1 LRDQKLK
8 NCAGTLQWITLKR
21 AEEDALAKNE
31 RRENAGQENY
41 SRRNFLSAS
50 AAALAAATMTGVA
63 LEAQETANTKRAE
76 GDRSLSDPGQENQP
90 LLAQNPDSNMPPATD
105 HGDIGPIW
113 YSFDLAHKR
122 VEAGGWTHQV
132 TQREL
137 PPSTD
142 LSGVNMRLTAGA
154 FRELHWHTADE
165 WAFMLYGNARVTV
178 LNPDGTIFI
187 DDVSKGDLWFFP
199 AGYPHSI
206 QGLAPDGCEFL
217 LVFDEGMFSE
227 DNTFLLSAWAAH
239 TPHEILKKNCGLD
252 ESAITKLPPHE
263 LYIFPAPLP
272 GSLEADREAAGGK
285 SVESPAR
292 YTFRMEAMEPTM
304 KTAGGEVRVVD
315 SRNFPAS
322 KSVAAGL
329 VTVKPGG
336 LRELHW
342 HPNASEWQFYLA
354 GKGRMTVFMPPE
366 RARTMD
372 FNAND
377 VGFVPAVA
385 GHCIENTGDTDLVF
399 LEIFKAA
406 RFQDFSLNNWLRRLP
421 PQMVTSH
428 LNLNDA
434 EIKRIPVEKQ
444 AVLAG

>member
-1 LRDQKLK
+1 MGGDK
-8 NCAGTLQWITLKR
+8 TDF
-21 AEEDALAKNE
+21 EE
-31 RRENAGQENY
+31 GY
-41 SRRNFLSAS
+41 SRRNFLGAS
-50 AAALAAATMTGVA
+50 AAALATVTFAGVA
-63 LEAQETANTKRAE
+63 AQAQERSDRAA
-76 GDRSLSDPGQENQP
+76 SNPGQENKA
-90 LLAQNPDSNMPPATD
+90 LLAENPSSNTPPATD
-105 HGDIGPIW
+105 HGDVGPIW

-122 VEAGGWTHQV
+122 VERGGWTHEV
-132 TQREL
+132 TQRQL

-142 LSGVNMRLTAGA
+142 IAGVNMRLAAGA

-187 DDVSKGDLWFFP
+187 DDVGKGDLWFFP

-206 QGLAPDGCEFL
+206 QGLGPDGCEFL
-217 LVFDEGMFSE
+217 LVFDEGSFSE

-239 TPHEILKKNCGLD
+239 TPPEILRKNANLD
-252 ESAITKLPPHE
+252 DRAIAKLPAHE
-263 LYIFPAPLP
+263 LYIFPAEVP
-272 GSLEADREAAGGK
+272 GSLEADKLAVGGK
-285 SVESPAR
+285 SVESPIR
-292 YTFRMEAMEPTM
+292 YTFRMEAMEPTK

-315 SRNFPAS
+315 SSNFPVS
-322 KSVAAGL
+322 KSIAAGL

-354 GKGRMTVFMPPE
+354 GKGRMTVFMPPA

-385 GHCIENTGDTDLVF
+385 GHYIENAGDTDLVF
-399 LEIFKAA
+399 LEIFKAD
-406 RFQDFSLNNWLRRLP
+406 RFLDFSLNNWLRRLP

-428 LNLNDA
+428 LNLSEA
-434 EIKRIPVEKQ
+434 EIKRIPEEKQ
-444 AVLAG
+444 EVIAG